1 LIDEGEIE
9 PVMSPVRLSV
19 EIDRRDEARL
29 RAFSTRLSFIGET
42 FPRLAEASS
51 PPKVSDAGAACAGE
65 VEAMDGALSKILRA
79 EEAGDPVS
87 DLYEAAATI
96 EGVVSEPAAD
106 TALEC
111 WEDAVKSGRVDS
123 ELRLNAPRSLR
134 EPRMMT

>member
-9 PVMSPVRLSV
+9 PVLSPV

-29 RAFSTRLSFIGET
+29 RAISTKLSFVGET
-42 FPRLAEASS
+42 SPRPAEASS
-51 PPKVSDAGAACAGE
+51 PLKVSGAGEACAGE
-65 VEAMDGALSKILRA
+65 VEATDGALSKILRA

-111 WEDAVKSGRVDS
+111 WEDAVKSGSVDS
-123 ELRLNAPRSLR
+123 ELRLNAPRFLKES
-134 EPRMMT
+134 RMMT